1 MKSKEKECI
10 LECMLNITRDEC
22 VSCGRTIQEIIDAG
36 TRRRVSNEPEAT
48 EDNEG
53 DSYPDKEA
61 GSGSEGGSGTAMD
74 LP

>member
-1 MKSKEKECI
+1 M
-10 LECMLNITRDEC
+10 
-22 VSCGRTIQEIIDAG
+22 SCGRTIQEIIDAG